1 MLKKVLFSISL
12 LISGYSIAQN
22 STASPYSLGGLGDV
36 TFRGNAINRMMG
48 GISVYADSIHANLNN
63 PASLGELKL
72 TTFSVGVHYRNTQLI
87 SDATN
92 EDVASGSLDYI
103 AVSIPTKHFSFSFG
117 VMPFSSVGYQLQSL
131 DDTNEQNILN
141 RYEGKGGVN
150 KTFISLGLKVFK
162 FLNIG
167 GTLNFNFGSISS
179 DASRQEENVD
189 FGTFLRNSSQIRG
202 IDYQL
207 GAHLKIP
214 LSKKFSIDAFATYS
228 PEHSLTSENEQ
239 SFFTRSVTTQTVG
252 TVIEVDLA
260 DQNLDKVDLTIGSKY
275 ELGLGFGQD
284 KKWLLGAQYT
294 AINSGNFQNDFIQ
307 LNNVSYENGSRLS
320 VGGYFIPN
328 YSSITNYWKR
338 MAFRAGFRQEIS
350 GIMINNTS
358 LEETGISFGVS
369 LPLGGYYSAANVAGY
384 SSLNIGFE
392 LGKRGVNSNGLI
404 EENYW
409 SIRLGASLNDLWFIK
424 RKYN

>member
-87 SDATN
+87 SDETN
-92 EDVASGSLDYI
+92 ENVASGSLDYI

-150 KTFISLGLKVFK
+150 KTFISVGLKVFK

-207 GAHLKIP
+207 GAHLKVP
-214 LSKKFSIDAFATYS
+214 LSKKFSIDAFATFS

-239 SFFTRSVTTQTVG
+239 SFFTRSVSTQTVG

-392 LGKRGVNSNGLI
+392 LGKRGVNTNGLI

-409 SIRLGASLNDLWFIK
+409 SIRVGASLNDLWFIK

>member
-150 KTFISLGLKVFK
+150 KTFISVGLKVFK

-392 LGKRGVNSNGLI
+392 LGKRGVNTNGLI

-409 SIRLGASLNDLWFIK
+409 SIRVGASLNDLWFIK

>member
-87 SDATN
+87 SDETN
-92 EDVASGSLDYI
+92 ENVASGSLDYI

-150 KTFISLGLKVFK
+150 KTFISVGLKVFK

-179 DASRQEENVD
+179 DASRQEENID

-409 SIRLGASLNDLWFIK
+409 SIRVGASLNDLWFIK

>member
-87 SDATN
+87 SDETN
-92 EDVASGSLDYI
+92 ENVASGSLDYI

-150 KTFISLGLKVFK
+150 KTFISVGLKVFK

-207 GAHLKIP
+207 GAHLKVP
-214 LSKKFSIDAFATYS
+214 LSKKFSIDAFATFS

-392 LGKRGVNSNGLI
+392 LGKRGVNTNGLI

-409 SIRLGASLNDLWFIK
+409 SIRVGASLNDLWFIK

>member
-150 KTFISLGLKVFK
+150 KTFISVGLKVFK

-207 GAHLKIP
+207 GAHLKVP
-214 LSKKFSIDAFATYS
+214 LSKKFSIDAFATFS

-239 SFFTRSVTTQTVG
+239 SFFTRSVSTQTVG

-307 LNNVSYENGSRLS
+307 LNNVSYENGSLLS

-392 LGKRGVNSNGLI
+392 LGKRGVNTNGLI

-409 SIRLGASLNDLWFIK
+409 SIRVGASLNDLWFIK

>member
-1 MLKKVLFSISL
+1 MFKKVLFVFTL
-12 LISGYSIAQN
+12 LVSTFSVAQN

-48 GISVYADSIHANLNN
+48 GISVYADSIHANINN

-72 TTFSVGVHYRNTQLI
+72 TTFSVGLHYRNTRLI
-87 SDATN
+87 SDQTN

-103 AVSIPTKHFSFSFG
+103 AVSIPTKYFSFSFG

-131 DDTNEQNILN
+131 DEDNEYNILN

-150 KTFISLGLKVFK
+150 KTFISVGAKVLKY
-162 FLNIG
+162 LNLG
-167 GTLNFNFGSISS
+167 GTINFNFGSISS
-179 DASRQEENVD
+179 DASRQEENID
-189 FGTFLRNSSQIRG
+189 FGTFLTSNSQIRG
-202 IDYQL
+202 IDLQL
-207 GAHLKIP
+207 GAHLKLPINKT
-214 LSKKFSIDAFATYS
+214 LALDAFGTYS
-228 PEHSLTSENEQ
+228 PEHNLTSENEQ
-239 SFFTRSVTTQTVG
+239 TYFTRSISTQNVG
-252 TVIEVDLA
+252 TFVEVDLA
-260 DQNLDKVDLTIGSKY
+260 SQDLDKVDLTIGSKY
-275 ELGLGFGQD
+275 ELGVGFGQD

-307 LNNVSYENGSRLS
+307 LNSVSYENGSRLS

-328 YSSITNYWKR
+328 YSSITDYWKR
-338 MAFRAGFRQEIS
+338 IVFRAGFRQETS

-369 LPLGGYYSAANVAGY
+369 LPLGGYYSAANVAGF

-392 LGKRGVNSNGLI
+392 FGKRGVNTNGLI
-404 EENYW
+404 QENYW
-409 SIRLGASLNDLWFIK
+409 SLRVGASLNDLWFIK